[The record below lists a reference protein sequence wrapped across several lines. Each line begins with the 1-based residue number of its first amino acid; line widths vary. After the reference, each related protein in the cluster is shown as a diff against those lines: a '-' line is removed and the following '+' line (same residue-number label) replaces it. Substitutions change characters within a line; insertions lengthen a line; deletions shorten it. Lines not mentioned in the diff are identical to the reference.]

1 MDKLKI
7 WKYIYIILL
16 LFNAFIINAQIQ
28 KIFSEKID
36 SNWYFGQYVG
46 IDNDLIIVEGQN
58 FNVYQSETLD
68 SIPFYFYKKQGNVWK
83 YSFVKKRL
91 MEPLPG
97 LVWGDFATDFKDD
110 YWLTILS
117 ENIHNKFTK
126 FNINKKIDGKYK
138 LIKEFVYDSLYSVVN
153 FGINKD
159 WLIYRLEKFEKDTL
173 NLIDYFFQIQDH
185 QFVLTDSFIN
195 RKKLNGEGYPKTIK
209 CQITDKYTVIGNSI
223 YDYIEKGSGKVTIYK
238 REGKHWKLS
247 QEIYHPEILHTG
259 NRFGMG
265 TEITDDNK
273 YIFVSAM
280 YSKDKVPKV
289 YVYKNIDGKFE
300 LFQKISEP
308 EAFGGMQYGN
318 SMNYE
323 DGTLLVGSYNYLQ
336 ECVVFQYALENGK
349 WVRKAKIKP
358 PQGMESDFFGVSIA
372 RQGETV
378 VVGASYDETYHS
390 SNGAAYIFQIPARDT
405 LRAGIC
411 EGESYAFNDTVI
423 YDTGHY
429 TDTLLASY
437 GVDSVVQLY
446 LTVYPK
452 EQIEIDTVLC
462 DGQQLIVGDSVLTE
476 EGIYTIILKNQYGCD
491 SVVTVKIEYDD
502 IEVDDSITADYGCQ
516 NGEIRLSVQGNN
528 PPYAF
533 NWTGGQRGENISGLS
548 YGKYDV
554 TITSHSGCVYDYEY
568 EVGDSVAYLIPNA
581 FFPSGQEELNATF
594 KPYTAKDV
602 HILSIEIYDRW
613 GEKVF
618 SGAEDEFWDGT
629 YKGKM
634 QSPGVYLY
642 RIEIDSPC
650 GEEVKI
656 GQVVLLR

>member
-1 MDKLKI
+1 MSKRDI
-7 WKYIYIILL
+7 FFIILL
-16 LFNAFIINAQIQ
+16 IHTSILNAQIQ
-28 KIFSEKID
+28 KIFSENID

-91 MEPLPG
+91 MAPLPG

-117 ENIHNKFTK
+117 KNIHNKFTE
-126 FNINKKIDGKYK
+126 FNINEKINGKYEE
-138 LIKEFVYDSLYSVVN
+138 IKEFSVDSLLPFFN

-159 WLIYRLEKFEKDTL
+159 WLFLRMVNGIRDTDIIKDYFYKIHGQEFMLVDSFNYKDTK
-173 NLIDYFFQIQDH
+173 FAVSVPF
-185 QFVLTDSFIN
+185 
-195 RKKLNGEGYPKTIK
+195 TIK
-209 CQITDKYTVIGNSI
+209 CQITDKYTVIGNSS
-223 YDYIEKGSGKVTIYK
+223 YEYIERQSGRVRIYK
-238 REGKHWKLS
+238 KEGGHWKLS
-247 QEIYHPEILHTG
+247 QDIYHPEILHTG

-308 EAFGGMQYGN
+308 EAFGGVYYGN

-323 DGTLLVGSYNYLQ
+323 DGTLLVGSYDYLQ

-378 VVGASYDETYHS
+378 VVGASYDQTYHS

-405 LRAGIC
+405 LIATVC
-411 EGESYAFNDTVI
+411 EGESYTFNDTVI

-491 SVVTVKIEYDD
+491 SIVTAKIEYDD
-502 IEVDDSITADYGCQ
+502 IEVVDSITADYGCQ
-516 NGEIRLSVQGNN
+516 NGEIKLSVEGNS

-533 NWTGGQRGENISGLS
+533 NWSGGETGEYISSLS
-548 YGKYDV
+548 YGNYNV
-554 TITSHSGCVYDYEY
+554 SITSHSGCVYDYEY
-568 EVGDSVAYLIPNA
+568 EVGDSIPYLIPNA
-581 FFPSGQEELNATF
+581 FFPSGQEEINATF

-634 QSPGVYLY
+634 QFPGVYLY
-642 RIEIDSPC
+642 RIVIDSPC
-650 GEEVKI
+650 GEEVKT